1 VTVVASYAA
10 KLNALVNAL
19 ERHLPAGYSWPIPDG
34 GMFVWVEGPTDFDA
48 EALLLPALEAG
59 VAFMP
64 GAMFFAAE
72 DAPRNAMRLSFAS
85 VPLAEIDRGIGLLAA
100 LCDAA

>member
-1 VTVVASYAA
+1 
-10 KLNALVNAL
+10 
-19 ERHLPAGYSWPIPDG
+19 
-34 GMFVWVEGPTDFDA
+34 M
-48 EALLLPALEAG
+48 
-59 VAFMP
+59 AFMP
-64 GAMFFAAE
+64 GAMFFAAD